1 MDALWE
7 IPHKVAAFIYPAQ
20 SWPRAL
26 FSLSPAARPALC
38 LLPSPQPGADPLL
51 WHLPSLWPE
60 ESLAACDKSEGNP
73 PCLSLT
79 PAFASQFL
87 ESPFCISLTSFFCPA
102 SWTPRALEEL
112 RCPALQ
118 LSWPRTEGGFHSAAG
133 RAGFCLRPTLLPIC
147 LKPCCFLTAVSNMF
161 LVFFPLL
168 EYSLCRSSRLFKVSN
183 ASVLFH

>member
-1 MDALWE
+1 MDVLWE
-7 IPHKVAAFIYPAQ
+7 ISHKVAAFIYPAQ

-38 LLPSPQPGADPLL
+38 SLPSPQPGADPLL

-87 ESPFCISLTSFFCPA
+87 ESPFCISLTSFFLPSFLDSQGSGRAPMPCPA
-102 SWTPRALEEL
+102 ALLATHRRRFSFSSRESWILPQTDTFTHLL
-112 RCPALQ
+112 K
-118 LSWPRTEGGFHSAAG
+118 
-133 RAGFCLRPTLLPIC
+133 TLLFPNS
-147 LKPCCFLTAVSNMF
+147 CFQHVFS
-161 LVFFPLL
+161 FFPPF
-168 EYSLCRSSRLFKVSN
+168 R
-183 ASVLFH
+183 VLIMSIFQIV

>member
-1 MDALWE
+1 MHPLRE
-7 IPHKVAAFIYPAQ
+7 STKSQ
-20 SWPRAL
+20 LLSTLLRADPEL
-26 FSLSPAARPALC
+26 FSLC
-38 LLPSPQPGADPLL
+38 PLL
-51 WHLPSLWPE
+51 LAVRCARSSPCSQAPTPCFWHLPSLWPQ

-112 RCPALQ
+112 RCPALE

-133 RAGFCLRPTLLPIC
+133 RAGFCLRLTLLPIC

-161 LVFFPLL
+161 FFFFFVFPPFGVIIM
-168 EYSLCRSSRLFKVSN
+168 SIFQIV
-183 ASVLFH
+183 